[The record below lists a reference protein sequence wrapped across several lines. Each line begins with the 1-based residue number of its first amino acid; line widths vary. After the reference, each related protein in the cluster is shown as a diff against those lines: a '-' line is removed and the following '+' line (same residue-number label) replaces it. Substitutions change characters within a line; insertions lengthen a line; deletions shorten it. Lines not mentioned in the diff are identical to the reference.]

1 VRCGWQEHGAMN
13 GKAGFNEDCSSM
25 IILNRDEY
33 GVDGTTTSKKLLTRA
48 RDIDLFVLQYH
59 ALSRMPMGCPQ
70 TKTCSR
76 IWSCLCLNSLTGV
89 CLHSQSEENGMTT
102 ATLHSMK

>member
-1 VRCGWQEHGAMN
+1 LLLGQGALKVEGATHWVRCGWQEHGAMN

-25 IILNRDEY
+25 IILNRYEY

-48 RDIDLFVLQYH
+48 RDTDLFVLQYH

-70 TKTCSR
+70 TKTHAAGY
-76 IWSCLCLNSLTGV
+76 GV
-89 CLHSQSEENGMTT
+89 
-102 ATLHSMK
+102 AFV

>member
-1 VRCGWQEHGAMN
+1 M
-13 GKAGFNEDCSSM
+13 AGFTFDIVSM
-25 IILNRDEY
+25 LISNRNEY

-70 TKTCSR
+70 TKTHAAGY
-76 IWSCLCLNSLTGV
+76 GV
-89 CLHSQSEENGMTT
+89 AFVCTHSPAFVYTVKVRR
-102 ATLHSMK
+102 LV